1 MKCGNATKISVLS
14 LAIFSALTASAFA
27 ADTDDSTVRTKDII
41 VTATKTEAEVKAVP
55 QAVEVITSEDMAR
68 LGANDVLT
76 ALSLADNLNIS
87 KAGMTG
93 NAVSLRGMST
103 NHTLILVDGKR
114 YAGEDTD
121 VTTNVYSLE
130 RLNVSDIERIE
141 IVRGPSSSL
150 YGSDAMGG
158 VINIITKVPE
168 QAGGKIGA
176 VTGTQ
181 NTAEYFNFN
190 FGKHGRWTT
199 SIDGRIDKQRA
210 INRYQYEVSS
220 MGGTTDGYNRSM
232 YGMRRNFHL
241 VSTYDFENQNKNKL
255 RFDIDYMNEDLRS
268 DYADTMST
276 VFTKSGAMAVIG
288 PYKEM
293 YQGPF
298 AESEKVLTNKNKRE
312 FFHNEQKGFSIE
324 YTGKTKR
331 NEYQIRS
338 YYNTLTKH
346 SNLIN
351 DRVLPNGNVSVYMVN
366 QVSPMYGIKIPIMGF
381 NYDGM
386 YPKTDYDY
394 AKYNTW
400 VTEAKNTMYIG
411 DHHNLTF
418 GGEYRSLEYEGTRL
432 GEPSESDVKNV
443 ASRDV
448 RSYAGY
454 VEDLWQVNDKL
465 LLVPSVRLEHNNQ
478 FGSEATPKIGMT
490 YAINNSW
497 RFKANYGKGYKAPS
511 ISELYMRMHRAMGE
525 MTVDVYGNPDLQ
537 PEEAISYDFSIEA
550 DKGSNFGKLTYF
562 NNKVTNLIT
571 TEALDEDGLKNRYI
585 NIGKAQINGVEAELG
600 RHLGTRW
607 TVKMTH
613 NFLDAKN
620 SITDKRLNNRAK
632 STSTLQLIYDD
643 HKPTGISAVLWDEF
657 ARDYRYNDKDYTY
670 NTVNFSIN
678 KKWSADFSTYAGLDN
693 IFDKKVDDLF
703 IDGRMWRVGA
713 EWKL

>member
-199 SIDGRIDKQRA
+199 SIDGRIDKRRA

-288 PYKEM
+288 QYKEM

-298 AESEKVLTNKNKRE
+298 AESEKALTNKNKRE

-678 KKWSADFSTYAGLDN
+678 KKWSAEFSTYAGLDN

>member
-1 MKCGNATKISVLS
+1 
-14 LAIFSALTASAFA
+14 
-27 ADTDDSTVRTKDII
+27 
-41 VTATKTEAEVKAVP
+41 
-55 QAVEVITSEDMAR
+55 
-68 LGANDVLT
+68 
-76 ALSLADNLNIS
+76 
-87 KAGMTG
+87 
-93 NAVSLRGMST
+93 
-103 NHTLILVDGKR
+103 
-114 YAGEDTD
+114 
-121 VTTNVYSLE
+121 
-130 RLNVSDIERIE
+130 
-141 IVRGPSSSL
+141 
-150 YGSDAMGG
+150 
-158 VINIITKVPE
+158 
-168 QAGGKIGA
+168 
-176 VTGTQ
+176 
-181 NTAEYFNFN
+181 
-190 FGKHGRWTT
+190 
-199 SIDGRIDKQRA
+199 
-210 INRYQYEVSS
+210 
-220 MGGTTDGYNRSM
+220 
-232 YGMRRNFHL
+232 
-241 VSTYDFENQNKNKL
+241 
-255 RFDIDYMNEDLRS
+255 MNEDLRS

-550 DKGSNFGKLTYF
+550 DKGNNFGKLTYF

-571 TEALDEDGLKNRYI
+571 IEALDEDGLKNRYI

>member
-27 ADTDDSTVRTKDII
+27 ADTDDSTVRTQDII

-232 YGMRRNFHL
+232 YGMRRNIHL

-288 PYKEM
+288 QYKEM

-298 AESEKVLTNKNKRE
+298 AESEKALTNKNKRE

-331 NEYQIRS
+331 YEYQIRS

-678 KKWSADFSTYAGLDN
+678 KKWSAEFSTYAGLDN

>member
-607 TVKMTH
+607 TVKMMH

>member
-288 PYKEM
+288 QYKEM

-298 AESEKVLTNKNKRE
+298 AESEKALTNKNKRE

-571 TEALDEDGLKNRYI
+571 IEALDEDGLKNRYI